1 MGRNLNQ
8 MTALKT
14 LLVAKKSGKI
24 AKHSSAKQDTK
35 IIEISVAKTSTHQ
48 QRYQVRKQSQGSEK

>member
-1 MGRNLNQ
+1 